1 MALNPFFLQG
11 SPSEQNLIQDLIN
24 EQLRMYGVEV
34 HYMPRKYVTENSV
47 IREVI
52 ESNFD
57 EAHPIEAYVENFE
70 GYGDQTT
77 ILSKFGIQ
85 STQEIT
91 LTISKERFESY
102 LTPLMEGKDNIKISN
117 RPKEGDLIYFPLGD
131 RLFEIKFVEHEKPF
145 YQLQKGYVYTL
156 KCELFR
162 YENEVIDTDV
172 AEIDDSIAGT
182 LGASDSELLGG
193 DAMTTLLSVVGVG
206 TTALATVGYVS
217 DGGIR
222 MISVTNRGGGYTY
235 NPDVKIGVA
244 PTGGTSGVATAER
257 ISGIVACELNANPV
271 AESIQR
277 VLLTNPGAGYTEAPS
292 VVGKGIGNGA
302 GGCEIQTIIDID
314 TPAVRMGVSIDA
326 EGVTESTTPTHF
338 AFDYPVYLQDDTEY
352 ALVVETDSTDY
363 QLWSSLLGETDIST
377 STVITTQASL
387 GSLYK
392 SQNTESWQEDNA
404 EDLKFTLYRAEFDI
418 SRTANLLLKN
428 DNLGY
433 ELLQEN
439 PFETNASAATNAT
452 SKLFKNNN
460 KIVKANHRD
469 HGFED
474 SGKSYV
480 FYRTAQETGGVT
492 ADILN
497 STLFQI
503 ANSGVDTY
511 NITSTT
517 NASSN
522 AFGGGS
528 VVYGTHNRKFET
540 LYPLV
545 GYLSFLSLIHI

>member
-102 LTPLMEGKDNIKISN
+102 LTPLMEGKDNIKISS

-172 AEIDDSIAGT
+172 AEIDDAIQGT
-182 LGASDSELLGG
+182 LGSSDSELLGG
-193 DAMTTLLSVVGVG
+193 DAMTTTLKLVGVG
-206 TTALATVGYVS
+206 TTALATVGYIS

-235 NPDVKIGVA
+235 NPRVAISSSPGV
-244 PTGGTSGVATAER
+244 TGIATAER

-271 AESIQR
+271 AESIQK
-277 VLLTNPGAGYTEAPS
+277 VFLTNPGSGYTEAPS
-292 VVGKGIGNGA
+292 VRFVGDGVGA
-302 GGCEIQTIIDID
+302 
-314 TPAVRMGVSIDA
+314 
-326 EGVTESTTPTHF
+326 
-338 AFDYPVYLQDDTEY
+338 
-352 ALVVETDSTDY
+352 
-363 QLWSSLLGETDIST
+363 
-377 STVITTQASL
+377 
-387 GSLYK
+387 
-392 SQNTESWQEDNA
+392 
-404 EDLKFTLYRAEFDI
+404 
-418 SRTANLLLKN
+418 
-428 DNLGY
+428 
-433 ELLQEN
+433 
-439 PFETNASAATNAT
+439 AATAT
-452 SKLFKNNN
+452 IGDGVIG
-460 KIVKANHRD
+460 IV
-469 HGFED
+469 
-474 SGKSYV
+474 
-480 FYRTAQETGGVT
+480 T
-492 ADILN
+492 
-497 STLFQI
+497 
-503 ANSGVDTY
+503 
-511 NITSTT
+511 IT
-517 NASSN
+517 
-522 AFGGGS
+522 GGGS
-528 VVYGTHNRKFET
+528 GYTTATAPAVTFSGSATVSAAATVRVSSAGTISHLYITNAGLGYTEAPTITIAAPNQTGVGTFQKNEIVTGSSSGTTARVLNWVADGGSLEIYRADGDFVVGEQIVGAASSASYKLASSSFPET
-540 LYPLV
+540 GFMANEEIEGEADAIIDFTERNPF
-545 GYLSFLSLIHI
+545 GMP